1 MAKGLDFICIKCSMR
16 DRHQNPSRAKLHT
29 SKQGVNMKPT
39 QTQASRM
46 HPDEWALRVDLAACY
61 RLVALYGWS
70 DLVFTHISAK
80 LPASVSGEDHQFLI
94 NPYGLMFD
102 EITASSLVK
111 VDMQC
116 NKLDAE
122 NPHPVNP
129 AGFVIHSAV
138 HEARHEAGCVLHTHT
153 RSGVAVSAQK
163 NGVLPISQQSTFVL
177 ASLAYHGYEG
187 VAIRDDEKLRLQKDL
202 GEANYLMLRNHG
214 LLTVGRTIEDA
225 FLQMYTFENTCR
237 IQVDALAGQNQGS
250 DLTAIDPQVL
260 TGVAHAM
267 KVQTGGLG
275 GNFVWPSL
283 IRKLDRENPGYDV

>member
-1 MAKGLDFICIKCSMR
+1 M
-16 DRHQNPSRAKLHT
+16 NT
-29 SKQGVNMKPT
+29 S

-80 LPASVSGEDHQFLI
+80 LPATVSGEDHQFLI

-138 HEARHEAGCVLHTHT
+138 HEARHDANCVLHTHT
-153 RSGVAVSAQK
+153 RAGVAVSAQK
-163 NGVLPISQQSTFVL
+163 EGVLPISQQSTFVL
-177 ASLAYHGYEG
+177 ASLAYHAYEG

-202 GEANYLMLRNHG
+202 GDANYLMLRNHG
-214 LLTVGRTIEDA
+214 LLTTGRSVPEA
-225 FLQMYTFENTCR
+225 FLRLYRLERACQ
-237 IQVDALAGQNQGS
+237 IQLDAAAAGTLNVLGDNLAAKSGADMDRFSEMESAVGIG
-250 DLTAIDPQVL
+250 DLEFAALV
-260 TGVAHAM
+260 
-267 KVQTGGLG
+267 
-275 GNFVWPSL
+275 
-283 IRKLDRENPGYDV
+283 RKLDKVDAGWRH